1 MLREPT
7 IEKLYALRL
16 RVLAGTWLE
25 QDKSPDTLAL
35 TFDER
40 LALLVDAEML
50 ARENARLTKNLRDAK
65 LRIADA
71 CVEGIDFPRERQ
83 LDKSV
88 VRQLTTCRWITE
100 HQTAIITGATGTGKT
115 YFACALAHQACR
127 KGFRVF
133 YRRVPRLFDELR
145 LARADGTYPRLLARI
160 AKVDVIVLDDFAI
173 GPLTGEAR
181 RDLLEI
187 LEDRYGLRATIIT
200 SQLKHERWHDFLA
213 DPTVADAI
221 CDRVIN
227 GAHKIAL
234 AGPSRR
240 DPKGAATK
248 GAATKD

>member
-7 IEKLYALRL
+7 IEKLHSMRL
-16 RVLAGTWLE
+16 RIFANAWLE
-25 QDKSPDTLAL
+25 QDSSPDALAL
-35 TFDER
+35 SFDER

-50 ARENARLTKNLRDAK
+50 ARENARLSKNLRDAK

-71 CVEGIDFPRERQ
+71 CIEGVDCARERE
-83 LDKSV
+83 LDKAV
-88 VRQLTTCRWITE
+88 VRQLATCRWVAE
-100 HQTAIITGATGTGKT
+100 HQTVIVTGATGTGKS
-115 YFACALAHQACR
+115 YLACALANQACR
-127 KGFRVF
+127 KGSRVL

-145 LARADGTYPRLLARI
+145 LARADGTHQKLLARF
-160 AKVDVIVLDDFAI
+160 ARTDVLVLDDFAI
-173 GPLTGEAR
+173 SPLTEDAR

-187 LEDRYGLRATIIT
+187 LEDRYGLRATVIT

-221 CDRVIN
+221 CDRVIH

-240 DPKGAATK
+240 KPRANATK
-248 GAATKD
+248 N